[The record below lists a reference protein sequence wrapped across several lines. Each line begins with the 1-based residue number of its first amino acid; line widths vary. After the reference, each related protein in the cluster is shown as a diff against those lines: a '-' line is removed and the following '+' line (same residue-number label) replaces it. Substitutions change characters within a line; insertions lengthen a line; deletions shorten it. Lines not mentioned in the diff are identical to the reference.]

1 MFANLNSNLYE
12 HFQLHIITPCQ
23 IWMPVRVN
31 TLHTGIYCC
40 YSHTHTHTHTHT
52 PTHTHT
58 RLCSRNVLCLVT
70 VVTCGVPVCMALMT
84 YTHPYAVLSTRHYL
98 SIIILLIVRNADQW
112 LNETFESLH
121 IHLLTLQ
128 FLTHTRLGLPAW
140 LS

>member
-1 MFANLNSNLYE
+1 
-12 HFQLHIITPCQ
+12 
-23 IWMPVRVN
+23 MPVRVN

-40 YSHTHTHTHTHT
+40 YSH
-52 PTHTHT
+52 THTHT

-112 LNETFESLH
+112 DV
-121 IHLLTLQ
+121 
-128 FLTHTRLGLPAW
+128 
-140 LS
+140 